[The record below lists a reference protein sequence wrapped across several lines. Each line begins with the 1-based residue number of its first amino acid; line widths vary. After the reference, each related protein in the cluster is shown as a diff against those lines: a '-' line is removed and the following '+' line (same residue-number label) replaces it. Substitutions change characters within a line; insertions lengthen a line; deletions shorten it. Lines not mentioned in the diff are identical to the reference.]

1 MPCSVDSRRT
11 APSQED
17 RATQRPLVAVAE
29 PSSVLFRS
37 CSARLHALGVETV
50 RARGAIDLLR
60 TVVERSPRAVVVSRE
75 LADLPAA
82 AVLQALRASAAH
94 RAIPIA
100 VTTSDEEALE
110 ERSQES
116 TAFDATLLKDSRYVD
131 RVEAFLRDM
140 GVPCAGSPGLAAKL
154 LRDGASVRILL
165 AEDTA
170 AIHRLLARFLH
181 ASGADV
187 VVVENGLEAV
197 RQASGGRFDL
207 ILMDL
212 EMPELDG
219 RAACKLLRAQ
229 GLRAPILA
237 LSAHEAQSLRKETAL
252 CGFTGLLSKPI
263 TREALVDACVE
274 ALGQTSAAA

>member
-37 CSARLHALGVETV
+37 CSARLHELGVETV
-50 RARGAIDLLR
+50 RAKGAIDLLR
-60 TVVERSPRAVVVSRE
+60 IVVERSPRAVVVSRE

-116 TAFDATLLKDSRYVD
+116 TAFDATLLKDSRFVD

-197 RQASGGRFDL
+197 RQAGRGRFDL
-207 ILMDL
+207 VLMDL

-219 RAACKLLRAQ
+219 CAAAKLLRAQ

-237 LSAHEAQSLRKETAL
+237 LSAHDAQSLRKETAL

-263 TREALVDACVE
+263 TREALVDACVA